1 MTATIISQLGD
12 RIVGLTLPEAQQLSQ
27 YLRDAHGIEPA
38 AATVVQPP
46 DTRREEPIQP
56 PKTSFDVVL
65 TSYGENKIPVIRA
78 IRAITGLALREAKQT
93 VESVPVRIRHIFI
106 QSQQETCDRSGVSGG
121 AIEPIGSIGKHDIRI
136 VQAVMAHVETEVI
149 LGLVI

>member
-1 MTATIISQLGD
+1 MFATTISQLGD
-12 RIVGLTLPEAQQLSQ
+12 RIAGLTLPEAQQLSQ

-46 DTRREEPIQP
+46 DTRRHEPIEP

-65 TSYGENKIPVIRA
+65 TGYGENKVPVIGA

-93 VESVPVRIRHIFI
+93 VESAPVRIK
-106 QSQQETCDRSGVSGG
+106 EAVDREEAEELKRKIEEAGG
-121 AIEPIGSIGKHDIRI
+121 TAE
-136 VQAVMAHVETEVI
+136 VQ
-149 LGLVI
+149 